1 MYLHENHRVTTFGGG
16 RMFEI
21 GEKIFYPMFGAGIVE
36 AIEEK
41 EILGIKQLYY
51 ILNMTLSNLQV
62 MIPTSN
68 MVHLEIREVVDSSI
82 LENALAIFHSGKPN
96 ITEDSKL
103 RQRIHMD
110 KMKSGDVY
118 EGVQVICDLMSL
130 NKKKKLGSADKI
142 MLDKARQMLISE
154 LALVKGLN
162 QQQAASLLNVN

>member
-1 MYLHENHRVTTFGGG
+1 
-16 RMFEI
+16 MFEI
-21 GEKIFYPMFGAGIVE
+21 GEKIFYPMYGAGIVE

-41 EILGIKQLYY
+41 EILGKRQSYY

-62 MIPTSN
+62 MIPTAN
-68 MVHLEIREVVDSSI
+68 TVHLEIREVVDSAI
-82 LENALAIFHSGKPN
+82 LENALALFHRGQPHSA
-96 ITEDSKL
+96 EDSPKL

-118 EGVQVICDLMSL
+118 EGVQVICDLMFL
-130 NKKKKLGSADKI
+130 NKKKKLGSADKS

-162 QQQAASLLNVN
+162 QEQAARLLNGSHYM